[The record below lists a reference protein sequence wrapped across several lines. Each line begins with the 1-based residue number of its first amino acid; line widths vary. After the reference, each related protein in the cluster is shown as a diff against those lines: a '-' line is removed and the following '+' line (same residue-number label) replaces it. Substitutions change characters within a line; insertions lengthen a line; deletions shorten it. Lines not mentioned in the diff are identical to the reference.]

1 MKNLAKK
8 NFTKKN
14 PFFSI
19 ITVVQNDEKN
29 ISKTIKS
36 VQNQSFKNFEYL
48 VIDGKSTDTTLKKIL
63 NFKKIDFVI
72 SEKDKGIYYAMNK
85 GLKNSKGK
93 VILFV
98 NSGDLITK
106 NTLSIIYK
114 KFKDPKIGFVFGTV
128 RRHYVEDTILK
139 YGFNLKKL
147 NYNFDFATSHSTGF
161 FLKKKFYNLVG
172 NFDTRYKCSA
182 DYDVY
187 YKLFLKKK
195 IKGAFTNKNQLIG
208 IVSAGGF
215 SSKFG
220 FINSL
225 LEETKIRLNNGQ
237 NFFIVLIVLLNNLIK
252 RFLKITLNFYNAKEI
267 NQKNS

>member
-106 NTLSIIYK
+106 NTLSIIYE

-128 RRHYVEDTILK
+128 RRHYVKDTILK

-187 YKLFLKKK
+187 YKLFLKKR
-195 IKGAFTNKNQLIG
+195 IEGTFTNKKQLIG
-208 IVSAGGF
+208 IVSSGGF

-220 FINSL
+220 FINGL
-225 LEETKIRLNNGQ
+225 LEESKIRLNNGQ
-237 NFFIVLIVLLNNLIK
+237 SFFIVLIILCNNLIK
-252 RFLKITLNFYNAKEI
+252 KFFKVTLNFYNAKEI